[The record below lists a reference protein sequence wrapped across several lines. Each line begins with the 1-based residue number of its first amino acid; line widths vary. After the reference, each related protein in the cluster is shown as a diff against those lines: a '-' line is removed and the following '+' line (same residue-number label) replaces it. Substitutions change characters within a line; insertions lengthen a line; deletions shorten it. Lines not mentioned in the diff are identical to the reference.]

1 MTIIIARLV
10 ILLLSSG
17 GGVAVGHALGLA
29 SAWPFLALAGLAV
42 GLGVLL
48 AEQGFQR
55 VPIERIFWGG
65 LGALFGLVLGLI
77 LGAALEAFVPGARG
91 PGRGLLA
98 LLLGYLGGAVALRKG
113 EELEGLSS
121 VLFPK
126 VAARRDLYKIL
137 DTSVIIDGRIAQLSE
152 TGFPGGALVVP
163 PVRLAPLQP

>member
-17 GGVAVGHALGLA
+17 GGVAVGHSLGLA
-29 SAWPFLALAGLAV
+29 SLWPFLALAGLAV

-55 VPIERIFWGG
+55 VPIERIVWGG
-65 LGALFGLVLGLI
+65 LGALFGLVLGLV

-98 LLLGYLGGAVALRKG
+98 LLDRK
-113 EELEGLSS
+113 ST
-121 VLFPK
+121 
-126 VAARRDLYKIL
+126 R
-137 DTSVIIDGRIAQLSE
+137 
-152 TGFPGGALVVP
+152 
-163 PVRLAPLQP
+163 